1 MDMSMING
9 NKVFPSNDSWSGTF
23 EVVKADRFD
32 LALSKSIEPISKN
45 LEAAEGAKG
54 ALGVQNFLYNKI
66 MNVLV
71 PLVII
76 L

>member
-1 MDMSMING
+1 MAGETN
-9 NKVFPSNDSWSGTF
+9 PSYASNNTWSGTF
-23 EVVKADRFD
+23 EVVQADRFD
-32 LALSKSIEPISKN
+32 LALSKSIEPINKN
-45 LEAAEGAKG
+45 LNAAEGAKG
-54 ALGVQNFLYNKI
+54 VQGVQNFIFNNI